1 MRDQCLIIKLFN
13 WTISV
18 VNPVGCN
25 RPTPNFHGNQHKLMQ
40 QHTKQWIYYEH
51 RFSARLF
58 QVSFYPIYFP
68 IPFNLVTKYGTNN
81 QVFCFYGSHFLYFI
95 MNLASRFI
103 TKIILQQ
110 KIFYFMTISDFCS
123 FEICTTII
131 FGNLTKSL
139 MIFGWTAY
147 SAWLVSSKNLRGCF

>member
-81 QVFCFYGSHFLYFI
+81 QVFLYNFVFMAHISSTSLWIWPDLSLRLFYSRKYFI
-95 MNLASRFI
+95 SWPFR
-103 TKIILQQ
+103 
-110 KIFYFMTISDFCS
+110 
-123 FEICTTII
+123 TTVATV
-131 FGNLTKSL
+131 L
-139 MIFGWTAY
+139 
-147 SAWLVSSKNLRGCF
+147 LRSVRL